1 MSELQIGLIALG
13 ILVVV
18 LVLLFNWWQDR
29 RARKSIQDTFGD
41 QADALIPDA
50 IKERREPGMSP
61 ILTDAMSTEADLQ
74 HDAEEAD
81 DATEAVIDVSFPE
94 PITGSELSGHLQSIR
109 FAGQKPIRLFAETD
123 GGFHHASLRPDLAY
137 QSVQV
142 AVLLA
147 NRSGALTR
155 SEWEEALSRAR
166 ILADRFDGNVET
178 PDADATLKRAAEV
191 DALCASMDVHVG
203 LTLVSNSR
211 RWSSSDILSAAREAG
226 FSAMQHGS
234 LPWLD
239 QNGVLRF
246 SLTRTDGAS
255 MAAVGE
261 ASIHQL
267 TLLLD
272 VPKSLP
278 APDGFNTMA
287 KVARVLAARLDA
299 TVVDDSGKVL
309 MDGAEQGVDRQLQG
323 VYGRL
328 DEAGLAAGSNRALRV
343 FS

>member
-13 ILVVV
+13 ILAVV
-18 LVLLFNWWQDR
+18 LVLVFNWWQDR
-29 RARKSIQDTFGD
+29 RARKTIQDTFGD
-41 QADALIPDA
+41 QADALMPDV
-50 IKERREPGMSP
+50 IKERREPGMSSAAAG
-61 ILTDAMSTEADLQ
+61 TAGEADLQ

-94 PITGSELSGHLQSIR
+94 PIAGSELSGHLQSIR
-109 FAGQKPIRLFAETD
+109 YAGQKPIRLFAETD
-123 GGFHHASLRPDLAY
+123 GGFHHARLRPHLAY

-147 NRSGALTR
+147 NRSGALTQ

-166 ILADRFDGNVET
+166 VLADRFEGTVET
-178 PDADATLKRAAEV
+178 PDAEATLKRAAEL
-191 DALCASMDVHVG
+191 DGLCASLDVQVG
-203 LTLVSNSR
+203 LTLLAKSR

-226 FSAMQHGS
+226 FSAMQQGA
-234 LPWLD
+234 LPWFD
-239 QNGVLRF
+239 EQDVLRF
-246 SLTRTDGAS
+246 MLTRTDGAS
-255 MAAVGE
+255 LAAVGE

-272 VPKSLP
+272 VPKSQ
-278 APDGFNTMA
+278 ATSQGFQDMA
-287 KVARVLAARLDA
+287 QVARGLAARLDA
-299 TVVDDSGKVL
+299 TVVDDGGKVL
-309 MDGAEQGVDRQLQG
+309 MDGTEQGVDRQLQT

-328 DEAGLAAGSNRALRV
+328 EEAGLAAGSARALRV